1 MRYSRVKQVS
11 TVLCGLPVVL
21 FSAQSEAA
29 SDTSIDL
36 EATIGFDD
44 NVTRAE
50 ENKDIEYAG
59 FIEVIGTGNHLL
71 YVDKIG
77 LLRAKGLLSLTNV
90 SRFNGLSHV
99 TAGGALN
106 YTFGFWEDFRA
117 PWFSAEVGYELKEFN
132 SGLRDSDIF
141 RANFSMGMNL
151 DDATSI
157 LTGFNYNKRES
168 DGTAFDTTDSSFF
181 INFDWTVAKRKTIYL
196 TYKIQQGDTFS
207 LAQEIN
213 EVEVITASKAIEQDD
228 VFKDKLAY
236 RLDAT
241 VQFITLGYNM
251 AKNLN
256 TSFDFSARYL
266 EADAD
271 DVNLQYEGLTLRAT
285 YFHRFSL

>member
-1 MRYSRVKQVS
+1 LIYSRVKQVA
-11 TVLCGLPVVL
+11 TICALPMVL
-21 FSAQSEAA
+21 FSAQSKAA

-50 ENKDIEYAG
+50 KNKDIESVG
-59 FIEVIGTGNHLL
+59 FIEVIGTGNQML

-77 LLRAKGLLSLTNV
+77 LLRAKGILGMTNV
-90 SRFNGLSHV
+90 SRFSGLSHV

-106 YTFGFWEDFRA
+106 YTFGFWEGFRA
-117 PWFSAEVGYELKEFN
+117 PWFSTEVSYEVKEFN
-132 SGLRDSDIF
+132 SKLRDSNIF
-141 RANFSMGMNL
+141 RANFSMGMHL
-151 DDATSI
+151 DDATSL
-157 LTGFNYNKRES
+157 LTGFNYNDRES
-168 DGTAFDTTDSSFF
+168 DGTAFDTTDRSFF
-181 INFDWTVAKRKTIYL
+181 INLDWTFLKRKTIYL

-207 LAQEIN
+207 LASSLTD
-213 EVEVITASKAIEQDD
+213 VRVITASKAIEQDD

-241 VQFITLGYNM
+241 VQFVTLGYNM

-266 EADAD
+266 ESDAD
-271 DVNLQYEGLTLRAT
+271 DVDLQYEGLTLRAT